1 MKAKD
6 FKKHSKCR
14 YCKSTENLT
23 VDHKI
28 PICQGG
34 KNIEKNFQ
42 TLCESCNKIKSGL
55 SHKQVLRYFNWF
67 LVIQEGRAKAGKKL
81 YVLK

>member
-1 MKAKD
+1 MKTKD
-6 FKKHSKCR
+6 FKKHKRCR
-14 YCKSTENLT
+14 YCKAIENLT
-23 VDHKI
+23 VDHKV

-34 KNIEKNFQ
+34 KNHESNFQ

-67 LVIQEGRAKAGKKL
+67 LKVQEGRTKAGKGK
-81 YVLK
+81 YTLK